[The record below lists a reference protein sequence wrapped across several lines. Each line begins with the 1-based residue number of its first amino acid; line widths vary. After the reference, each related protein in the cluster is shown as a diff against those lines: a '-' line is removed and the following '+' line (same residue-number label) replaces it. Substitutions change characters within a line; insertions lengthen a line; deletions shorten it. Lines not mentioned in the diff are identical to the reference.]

1 MMFPLRTQQHR
12 VDTLAMKKVGIALG
26 EDLLIR
32 SMEERDYGV
41 DAMVE
46 LFDGKSVGQMLF
58 LQVKGTDSEIKPLV
72 SNRGVVALGGF
83 PRKTLLY
90 AEQFVYP
97 FIVAYTSV
105 QQGAK
110 DPSPVYFLWLQ
121 RHIERVLDVQ
131 EPDWRSDAQTT
142 LTLHIPSKQ
151 IDPKEG
157 LKKLAL
163 RAQCESQNM
172 RLIRVYACMQVLAK
186 HAMIGLPLTQENLS
200 NLNWI
205 IRELERCDRAIQVG
219 DKQVENR
226 FISELGSTKRHAQQT
241 TDRWDMMLSRS
252 FKELLSTMDD
262 IVAVILVQGTYH

>member
-72 SNRGVVALGGF
+72 SNQGVVALGGF
-83 PRKTLLY
+83 PRKILLY

-105 QQGAK
+105 QQGAP

-121 RHIERVLDVQ
+121 RHIERVLDVEQ
-131 EPDWRSDAQTT
+131 PDWRSDSQNTI
-142 LTLHIPSKQ
+142 TLHIPSKQ

-172 RLIRVYACMQVLAK
+172 RLIRVYAYMQVLAK
-186 HAMIGLPLTQENLS
+186 HATMEEPLTLENQSTLK
-200 NLNWI
+200 WI
-205 IRELERCDRAIQVG
+205 IRELERCDRAIQIHDMDV
-219 DKQVENR
+219 QNR
-226 FISELGSTKRHAQQT
+226 FVNALKSTKQHAEST
-241 TDRWDMMLSRS
+241 TDNWDAMLSCS
-252 FKELLSTMDD
+252 FKELLSSMDD

>member
-1 MMFPLRTQQHR
+1 MFPLRTQQHR

-46 LFDGKSVGQMLF
+46 LFDGQSVGQMLF

-72 SNRGVVALGGF
+72 SNEGVVALGGF
-83 PRKTLLY
+83 PRKTVLY

-97 FIVAYTSV
+97 FIVAYTRV
-105 QQGAK
+105 LEGAT

-172 RLIRVYACMQVLAK
+172 RLIRVYAYMQVLAK
-186 HAMIGLPLTQENLS
+186 HATMGEPLTLENRSTLK
-200 NLNWI
+200 WV
-205 IRELERCDRAIQVG
+205 IRELERCDRAIRV
-219 DKQVENR
+219 DNRHVEER
-226 FISELGSTKRHAQQT
+226 FIKELINAKRHAENP
-241 TDRWDMMLSRS
+241 TDRWDAMLSRA
-252 FKELLSTMDD
+252 FKELLSSMDD